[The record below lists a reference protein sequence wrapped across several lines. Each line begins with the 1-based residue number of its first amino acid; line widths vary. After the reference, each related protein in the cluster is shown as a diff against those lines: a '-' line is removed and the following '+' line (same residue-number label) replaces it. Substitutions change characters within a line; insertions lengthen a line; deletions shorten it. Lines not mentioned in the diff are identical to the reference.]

1 MSRTYIV
8 TGAAGGVGRASVE
21 ALVARGD
28 RVVAEDVD
36 PAVEALASD
45 SVAVV
50 VGDVADEST
59 VAAAVETAV
68 DRFGGID
75 GLVNNAARFLMAPIE
90 ATDPA
95 TWDELFRVNVR
106 GAYLHTR
113 AVLPHL
119 IASRGAIANVT
130 SISGLTG
137 FPNQFAYGATKGA
150 LVQMTRMAAIELAPH
165 GIRVNGVAP
174 GSIATGFMDEAL
186 AAAPDVDGLLA
197 QIAASHPLGR
207 FSTPQ
212 EVAGIVAFL
221 LSDAAANMTGA
232 IIPIDGGYTAQ

>member
-28 RVVAEDVD
+28 RVVAEDLD
-36 PAVEALASD
+36 PAVESLASD

-68 DRFGGID
+68 GRFGGID

-90 ATDPA
+90 ATDPD

-165 GIRVNGVAP
+165 GVRVNGVAP

>member
-1 MSRTYIV
+1 MTRTYLV
-8 TGAAGGVGRASVE
+8 TGAAGGVGRATVE

-28 RVVAEDVD
+28 RVVAEDRD
-36 PAVEALASD
+36 PAVEALASE
-45 SVAVV
+45 SVAIV
-50 VGDVADEST
+50 VGDVAEERT
-59 VAAAVETAV
+59 VAAAVETALT
-68 DRFGGID
+68 RFGGID

-90 ATDPA
+90 ATDPD

-119 IASRGAIANVT
+119 IASSGAIVNLT

-137 FPNQFAYGATKGA
+137 FSNQFAYGATKGA

-174 GSIATGFMDEAL
+174 GSISTGFMDEAL
-186 AAAPDVDGLLA
+186 AGAPDVDGLLA

-207 FSTPQ
+207 FSSPQ
-212 EVAGIVAFL
+212 EVAGIVTFL
-221 LSDAAANMTGA
+221 LSDAAANVTGT

>member
-1 MSRTYIV
+1 MSRTYLV
-8 TGAAGGVGRASVE
+8 TGAAGGVGRATVE

-28 RVVAEDVD
+28 RVVAEDRD
-36 PAVEALASD
+36 PAVEALSSG

-50 VGDVADEST
+50 VGDVADERT
-59 VAAAVETAV
+59 VAAAIETAIG
-68 DRFGGID
+68 RFGTID

-90 ATDPA
+90 ATDPD

-119 IASRGAIANVT
+119 IASRGAIVNLT

-174 GSIATGFMDEAL
+174 GSISTGFMDEAL
-186 AAAPDVDGLLA
+186 AGAPDVDGLLA

-207 FSTPQ
+207 FSSPQ

-221 LSDAAANMTGA
+221 LSEAAANVTGT

>member
-1 MSRTYIV
+1 MTRTYLV
-8 TGAAGGVGRASVE
+8 TGAAGGVGRATVE

-28 RVVAEDVD
+28 RVVAEDRD
-36 PAVEALASD
+36 PAVEALASE
-45 SVAVV
+45 SVAIV
-50 VGDVADEST
+50 VGDVAEERT
-59 VAAAVETAV
+59 VAAAVETAIS
-68 DRFGGID
+68 RFGAID

-90 ATDPA
+90 ATDPE

-119 IASRGAIANVT
+119 IASTGAIVNLT

-174 GSIATGFMDEAL
+174 GSISTGFMDEAL
-186 AAAPDVDGLLA
+186 AGAPDVDGLLA

-207 FSTPQ
+207 FSSPQ

-221 LSDAAANMTGA
+221 LSDAGANVTGT
-232 IIPIDGGYTAQ
+232 IIPIDGGYTSQ

>member
-8 TGAAGGVGRASVE
+8 TGAAGGVGRATVE

-28 RVVAEDVD
+28 RVVAEDID
-36 PAVEALASD
+36 PAVEALSSE

-50 VGDVADEST
+50 VGDVADEAT
-59 VAAAVETAV
+59 VTAAVETAV
-68 DRFGGID
+68 GRFGAID
-75 GLVNNAARFLMAPIE
+75 GLVNNAARFLMAPID
-90 ATDPA
+90 ATDPG
-95 TWDELFRVNVR
+95 TWDELFRINVR

-186 AAAPDVDGLLA
+186 AGAPDVDGLLA

-207 FSTPQ
+207 FSSPQ
-212 EVAGIVAFL
+212 EVAGIVDFL
-221 LSDAAANMTGA
+221 LSDAAANVTGT

>member
-1 MSRTYIV
+1 MTRTYLV
-8 TGAAGGVGRASVE
+8 TGAAGGVGRATVE

-28 RVVAEDVD
+28 RVVAEDRD
-36 PAVEALASD
+36 PAVEALAGE
-45 SVAVV
+45 SVATV
-50 VGDVADEST
+50 VGDVAEERT
-59 VAAAVETAV
+59 VAAAVETALT
-68 DRFGGID
+68 RFGGID
-75 GLVNNAARFLMAPIE
+75 ALVNNAARFLMAPIE
-90 ATDPA
+90 ATDPD

-119 IASRGAIANVT
+119 IESSGAIVNLT

-174 GSIATGFMDEAL
+174 GSISTGFMDEAL
-186 AAAPDVDGLLA
+186 AGAPDVDGLLA

-207 FSTPQ
+207 FSSPE
-212 EVAGIVAFL
+212 EVAGIVTFL
-221 LSDAAANMTGA
+221 LSDAAANVTGT